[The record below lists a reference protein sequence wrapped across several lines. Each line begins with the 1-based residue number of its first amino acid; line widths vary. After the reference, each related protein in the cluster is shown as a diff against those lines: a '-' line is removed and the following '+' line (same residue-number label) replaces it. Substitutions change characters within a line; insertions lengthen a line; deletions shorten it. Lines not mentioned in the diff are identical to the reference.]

1 MVSLD
6 TRRGVFWP
14 FGLFLL
20 TVRANYILMHS
31 NWLVTLAAGGGSKV
45 VIVIFLYCFEAFR
58 SRFSFYHCNTNKI
71 TLKQICVG
79 YTADEGSH

>member
-1 MVSLD
+1 M
-6 TRRGVFWP
+6 FWP

-20 TVRANYILMHS
+20 TVRTNYILMHS

-45 VIVIFLYCFEAFR
+45 VIVRFFVLFFEAIH
-58 SRFSFYHCNTNKI
+58 SRFYFYHCNTNKI